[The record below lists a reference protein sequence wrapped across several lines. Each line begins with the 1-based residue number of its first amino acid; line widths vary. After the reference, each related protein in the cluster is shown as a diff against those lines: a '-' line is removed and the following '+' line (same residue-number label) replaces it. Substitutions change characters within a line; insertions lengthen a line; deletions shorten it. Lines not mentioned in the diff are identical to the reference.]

1 MNILKHLVQQPFV
14 ASTGIA
20 ALVHSTWALGTLFSG
35 KEPSQQFSAS
45 WFAWVIPAFLIAFA
59 LDVGQIATSAEIRA
73 GHRNRR
79 KYATFAVFALATYYL
94 QWLYMAHHMPALEL
108 AAGVRETWSG
118 TAQLIRDAAIWFIPA
133 LLPLSTLLYTFSQE
147 DVQVHEVQSDAV
159 QAPVIEVQHEQ
170 PALTEGDNAL
180 GVILFE
186 AKCDVCGKLLGDQYK
201 SQQSAERALRS
212 HKSQFCEGIPVAEQY
227 PDMVQFINEMH
238 ETTSKKSRSNGN
250 AKLIME

>member
-1 MNILKHLVQQPFV
+1 MDILKHLLKQPFV

-35 KEPSQQFSAS
+35 KEPAVQFSAS

-108 AAGVRETWSG
+108 APGVRETWAG

-133 LLPLSTLLYTFSQE
+133 LLPLSTLLYTFSQDE
-147 DVQVHEVQSDAV
+147 AHEQEQVS
-159 QAPVIEVQHEQ
+159 APVLVSEAPAPLLDDVISELEVISL
-170 PALTEGDNAL
+170 PSK
-180 GVILFE
+180 ILQTCPN
-186 AKCDVCGKLLGDQYK
+186 CDWSKEYDDPKSAANGLKMHQRRYCVKVPVDSHNGK
-201 SQQSAERALRS
+201 
-212 HKSQFCEGIPVAEQY
+212 H
-227 PDMVQFINEMH
+227 
-238 ETTSKKSRSNGN
+238 
-250 AKLIME
+250 

>member
-35 KEPSQQFSAS
+35 TEPAEQFSAS

-73 GHRNRR
+73 GHRNWR
-79 KYATFAVFALATYYL
+79 KYATFAVFAVATYYL

-108 AAGVRETWSG
+108 APGVRETWSWF
-118 TAQLIRDAAIWFIPA
+118 AQLIRDAAIWFIPA

-147 DVQVHEVQSDAV
+147 ITVHEERPVVVNDPITVNRSDD
-159 QAPVIEVQHEQ
+159 PVLPEPQ
-170 PALTEGDNAL
+170 LDNVV
-180 GVILFE
+180 GVIPFTAECAACGWHGEKDYLSE
-186 AKCDVCGKLLGDQYK
+186 DAAKK
-201 SQQSAERALRS
+201 ALNL
-212 HKSQFCEGIPVAEQY
+212 HKSRYCSKRLIADEFPE
-227 PDMVQFINEMH
+227 MVSFINEMH
-238 ETTSKKSRSNGN
+238 ETSAHKSKSNG
-250 AKLIME
+250 A